1 MQLVISDDLSA
12 LELKAAKSILTMFKY
27 FEQKA
32 VASCTGQMLIQDY
45 QSLRQHICKQSIL
58 KQGVFKLSSYLIYL
72 VYCNLKS
79 TQDYVRCALKPHIY
93 LLFNEISSTFDLYLR
108 QRNVVS
114 LGSLLFKYAYETTC
128 LLLKQTCDESEL
140 LHFNKVKIQLSQFTE
155 IQFLSVSAT
164 QNQQISYQTVSAG
177 NGFSNR
183 SCVRLSNCIIE
194 NYNESGEL
202 IPKLKSIKHIPR
214 GIKIVKAQTWYEMDT
229 DVIQEELISYQQTH
243 EKQAKVELLDEEVH
257 ISQINSQ
264 EEKLK
269 LMFKSGNLQPA
280 LKCRKFAR
288 KNKNISTD
296 KETKVVQQDLQVTAL
311 DNSIINEVE
320 QNIET
325 ETNLKE
331 SKNMHKSELTS
342 SKQTHLE
349 QIQTEINK
357 LLNSFQ

>member
-32 VASCTGQMLIQDY
+32 VASCTGQMLIFDY
-45 QSLRQHICKQSIL
+45 QSLRQHICKQYESTIL
-58 KQGVFKLSSYLIYL
+58 KQGEFKLSSYLIYL

-79 TQDYVRCALKPHIY
+79 TQDYVRCALKPQIY

-114 LGSLLFKYAYETTC
+114 LGSLMFKYAYETTC
-128 LLLKQTCDESEL
+128 LLLKQTCNESEL
-140 LHFNKVKIQLSQFTE
+140 LNFNKVKIQLSQFTE

-183 SCVRLSNCIIE
+183 SCVRSSNCIIE
-194 NYNESGEL
+194 NYNESGEF
-202 IPKLKSIKHIPR
+202 IPKLKSIQHIPR

-269 LMFKSGNLQPA
+269 LMFQSGNLQPA
-280 LKCRKFAR
+280 MQCRKLTR
-288 KNKNISTD
+288 QNKNISAN
-296 KETKVVQQDLQVTAL
+296 KETKVDHQDLQVTAL
-311 DNSIINEVE
+311 NNSIINQVE
-320 QNIET
+320 QNVVNNIQQ
-325 ETNLKE
+325 
-331 SKNMHKSELTS
+331 SKNKSELTS

-349 QIQTEINK
+349 KIQTEINK